1 MTGLTEEAAVEGH
14 DLIQH
19 AEEEAGMRP
28 QTDTPAG
35 KEKDITEE
43 NKAASGGTADES
55 KTSKIDSIK
64 EALHLKK

>member
-1 MTGLTEEAAVEGH
+1 
-14 DLIQH
+14 
-19 AEEEAGMRP
+19 MRP